1 MRPMPSGIFRIIET
15 RIDTGQVIAAIEGP
29 DAGAVALFVG
39 NVRGE
44 DQGRRVL
51 RLEYDAYAPMAERVM
66 AGIGEEIVSRFGDCR
81 VAMVHRI
88 GRLEVGETSV
98 VVAVA
103 AAHRSPALEAC
114 RYGIERLKAVAPI
127 WKKQCFEEGEVWLE
141 NPIGSHEHE
150 P

>member
-1 MRPMPSGIFRIIET
+1 LRPMPSGIFRIIET

-114 RYGIERLKAVAPI
+114 RYGIERLKAVVPI